1 MTTRTTSE
9 RPRVAVFD
17 PTPVLTIVVE
27 SLNGAPDV
35 HLHAGGQGVW
45 VARMLYELGV
55 DAVLCAAIG
64 GETGVV
70 LSGLARDEGIEL
82 AAVDSPG
89 SCGAYINDRRSG
101 KREEWVAMAPA
112 PLGRHVLDELYGLF
126 LGESTGASAA
136 VLTGPRDPAS
146 VPADTYRRLAGDC
159 RELGASVVADL
170 AGEALTAALA
180 GGVTVLKVSDEEL
193 RVHGRLGDDATA
205 EDAVAAACRLREDG
219 AEHVVISR
227 GVEASIALLEG
238 KVLWAHGP
246 RLSPADHRGAGD
258 SMTAGITAGI
268 ARRRPLTEAVQ
279 LGVAAGA
286 VTVSRHGLATGDRR
300 SIGSL
305 VSAVRLEPVPSP
317 PAP

>member
-1 MTTRTTSE
+1 VTTRTPTE
-9 RPRVAVFD
+9 RARVAVFD

-27 SLNGAPDV
+27 SVNGTPDV

-45 VARMLYELGV
+45 VARMLLELGV
-55 DAVLCAAIG
+55 DAVLCAPIG

-82 AAVDSPG
+82 ASVDSPG
-89 SCGAYINDRRSG
+89 ACGAYINDRRSG
-101 KREEWVAMAPA
+101 KREEWVAMPPA

-136 VLTGPRDPAS
+136 VLTGPREAGAL
-146 VPADTYRRLAGDC
+146 PADTYRRLAGDC
-159 RELGASVVADL
+159 RELGAAVVADL

-180 GGVTVLKVSDEEL
+180 GGLTLLKVSEEEL
-193 RVHGRLGDDATA
+193 RAHGRLGDDAAA
-205 EDAVAAACRLREDG
+205 EDVVAAAWRLRDDG
-219 AEHVVISR
+219 ADHVVISR
-227 GVEASIALLEG
+227 GGEAAIA
-238 KVLWAHGP
+238 VLDGQLHWAHGP
-246 RLSPADHRGAGD
+246 QLSPADHRGAGD

-268 ARRRPLTEAVQ
+268 ARRRPLTDAVR

-300 SIGSL
+300 SIERL
-305 VSAVRLEPVPSP
+305 ISAVLLEQGPTPPVR
-317 PAP
+317 